1 MSKAMNSLQTKTES
15 KTDSLHDLEK
25 YSDIDYSRS

>member
-1 MSKAMNSLQTKTES
+1 MKNLHTKTES

-25 YSDIDYSRS
+25 SSDIDYSRS